1 MFRGTIYA
9 ILLGLLLGLPAIVR
23 GADISHE
30 RLADGRGVIRLAGE
44 IFVADVDRFRLVSA
58 QYQDAIVILDSAGG
72 RLFPAFD
79 IGKMIKRA
87 GYATLVPDD
96 AICASAC
103 ALIWAAGSPRFIAP
117 LGNVGFHSSYRDN
130 DGKLEVSSVG
140 NALVGNYLT
149 NLNFSENAI
158 MFATIAGPDD
168 MWWLDH
174 SSKVLAEIEYDD
186 FIADAQSYGWS
197 RKTSA
202 ASPHLM
208 FAAQKRDCAVASA
221 ANSLRS
227 SLGASLIKDGEDAF
241 RERLFTQLRVVVDSC
256 AERHNI
262 AAAIQADYFEYTL
275 ASIGREWIM
284 MELAKSNLSAA
295 PVDKALDFGA
305 KGANPDLSS
314 DMTDDQIMAI
324 VQAYIDSGV
333 DIEKVD
339 SGVWEKVGAY
349 AAATSI
355 YWNKRKLLPF

>member
-1 MFRGTIYA
+1 MVRGAIFT
-9 ILLGLLLGLPAIVR
+9 ILLGLLVGLPVIAR
-23 GADISHE
+23 SADISHE
-30 RLADGRGVIRLAGE
+30 RLADGRGVVRLAGE
-44 IFVADVDRFRLVSA
+44 ISLADVNRFRLVSA

-72 RLFPAFD
+72 RLLPAFD
-79 IGKMIKRA
+79 IGKMIKSA

-130 DGKLEVSSVG
+130 DGKLEVSGVG
-140 NALVGNYLT
+140 NTLVGNYLT

-168 MWWLDH
+168 MWWLNH
-174 SSKVLAEIEYDD
+174 TSKVLAEIEYDD
-186 FIADAQSYGWS
+186 FVADAQSYGWS
-197 RKTSA
+197 RKTTVV
-202 ASPHLM
+202 SPNLM

-221 ANSLRS
+221 ANGLRS
-227 SLGASLIKDGEDAF
+227 SLGASMIKDGEDAL
-241 RERLFTQLRVVVDSC
+241 RERLFTQLHVVVDRC
-256 AERHNI
+256 AEGHDI
-262 AAAIQADYFEYTL
+262 AAAIQPDYFEYTL
-275 ASIGREWIM
+275 ASIAREWLM

-295 PVDKALDFGA
+295 PVDKALDFGPR
-305 KGANPDLSS
+305 GANPDLSG
-314 DMTDDQIMAI
+314 DMSDDQIMLI

-355 YWNKRKLLPF
+355 YWNKRKLLTF